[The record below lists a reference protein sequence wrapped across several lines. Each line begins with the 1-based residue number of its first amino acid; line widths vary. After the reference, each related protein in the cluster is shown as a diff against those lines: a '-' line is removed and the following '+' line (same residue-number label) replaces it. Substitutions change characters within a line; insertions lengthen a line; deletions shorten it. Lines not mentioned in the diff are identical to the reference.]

1 MKTSNPT
8 TWFITGTSSGFG
20 RQLTEQL
27 LARGDRVAATLR
39 KPQALAALTEKYP
52 DSLWV
57 RELDV
62 TDTEQIRTVVAA
74 AFNELGRIDV
84 VVSNAGYAVFGAAEE
99 LSDDQIHRQIETNV
113 IGSVQLVR
121 AVTPHLRSQGGGKVL
136 QLSSMGGQ
144 IAFPSLSV
152 YHLSKWAIEGFFEGY
167 APEVAPFGIRTC
179 LVEPGSAAT
188 EFGGS
193 SASWAP
199 ALDEYTDTPAG
210 HMRSMI
216 LSPPEGQEQPIG
228 DPTRF
233 AELMI
238 DAADSDELPPRLL
251 LGADA
256 YQLVSDALRARLDA
270 VEKQKPLTVSASS

>member
-1 MKTSNPT
+1 MTTPSPK

-39 KPQALAALTEKYP
+39 KPESLAALAERYP
-52 DSLWV
+52 ATLWV
-57 RELDV
+57 RQLDV
-62 TDTEQIRTVVAA
+62 TNTAQIREVVGA
-74 AFNELGRIDV
+74 AFAQLGSIDV

-99 LSDDQIHRQIETNV
+99 LSDAQIQRQIDTNV

-121 AVTPHLRSQGGGKVL
+121 AVTPHLRAQGGGKIL

-167 APEVAPFGIRTC
+167 APEVAPFGISTC
-179 LVEPGSAAT
+179 LVEPGAATT

-199 ALDEYTDTPAG
+199 ALSEYADTPAG
-210 HMRSMI
+210 HMRSLI
-216 LSPPEGQEQPIG
+216 LSPSEGQEQPTG
-228 DPTRF
+228 DPARF
-233 AELMI
+233 AEVMI
-238 DAADSDELPPRLL
+238 DAADGDELPTRLL

-256 YQLVSDALRARLDA
+256 YQMVSAALRSRLDA
-270 VEKQKPLTVSASS
+270 VENQKPLTVSASS